1 MFLSDMR
8 HGPPPPRPFSPH
20 SLPNG
25 GLRLPP
31 FPPRKRSA
39 MNATE
44 APVSY
49 MSEQEANELKDSIF
63 LQLHEFE
70 M

>member
-1 MFLSDMR
+1 
-8 HGPPPPRPFSPH
+8 
-20 SLPNG
+20 
-25 GLRLPP
+25 
-31 FPPRKRSA
+31 